1 MNEMPIIVSGLGD
14 IEIADGPYDH
24 EDYREITD
32 YTKHTAS
39 RATTDAPRPFPR
51 AQPGEIIVDGDLAD
65 WSAIPALCRPH
76 KKQLT
81 VHAPERYKFATYK
94 TLKGEAKV
102 AYDDEHFY
110 IACKVRKDRKAQVD
124 PNVANVLL
132 SMRGFDLGVQ
142 WSHFCK
148 GQSLIA
154 LMSRPGG
161 PNVIQLGGYDMSI
174 AERELTEAKIATR
187 IEPREIIF
195 EAAIPWDAFRPI
207 KPVPG
212 KFAELLLVFGGD
224 DGNDYY
230 WWYRLLG
237 AHWFSLPPAEQVELK
252 F

>member
-1 MNEMPIIVSGLGD
+1 
-14 IEIADGPYDH
+14 
-24 EDYREITD
+24 
-32 YTKHTAS
+32 
-39 RATTDAPRPFPR
+39 
-51 AQPGEIIVDGDLAD
+51 
-65 WSAIPALCRPH
+65 
-76 KKQLT
+76 
-81 VHAPERYKFATYK
+81 
-94 TLKGEAKV
+94 
-102 AYDDEHFY
+102 
-110 IACKVRKDRKAQVD
+110 
-124 PNVANVLL
+124 
-132 SMRGFDLGVQ
+132 
-142 WSHFCK
+142 
-148 GQSLIA
+148 
-154 LMSRPGG
+154 
-161 PNVIQLGGYDMSI
+161 MSI